1 MLTDSAPWYKQA
13 YRRSVVDM
21 HIPDWDDK
29 FLSEFDPKTYV
40 KLLKLASF
48 QSAVVYAQ
56 SPLGLL
62 NYPTRVGAMHRGL
75 KGRNVFGEMIDLCHQ
90 NGIKIVAYCCLIN
103 DRWAYDHHP
112 EWRIILTNGEE
123 ERCNLRSPLILNDRN
138 GLCCPNSPGYRQY
151 VAQMANEICTNFEID
166 GIRFDM
172 TLWPAVCYCANC
184 QARFFKETGRG
195 LPITIDW
202 SDAAWVSF
210 QRKREEWLV
219 DFVEIATRAARQA
232 RPGVSV
238 EHQSSTYLYDWQ
250 LGVTEALAS
259 QGDFLQGDFYGGV
272 LQGIV
277 VRKLLYNLTE
287 NPLYGFETSICAFL
301 EQHTTLKPVEL
312 LSAKAHA
319 AIADNGAMVFIDG
332 IDPVGTLNPLVYQK
346 LGQVF
351 EKTKAYDPYR
361 GGSMQQDVG
370 VYLSTISKF
379 DPADNGKAP
388 NDPTLTERFP
398 KIKHLPHI
406 DSLTNACQSLVSN
419 HIPFGVITRKD
430 LNRLAGYKI
439 IILPNIL
446 MMTEEEAEAFRNFV
460 ANGGCLYACRI
471 TSLVDQLGFKQRNFL
486 LGDVFGVTYLGET
499 VEQYSYVRPCDN
511 WEHLLPDYSEKYPLG
526 LWENQILVRANDDA
540 QILAKITLP
549 SSDPRET
556 NRFYSL
562 HSNPPGIP
570 TEHPA
575 IVMNR
580 FGNGKAIYATA
591 ALENAVVQGVLIHL
605 LQLFQVPFKFE
616 ADAPASV
623 EVTLFHQI
631 DEKRYV
637 INLLNNQ
644 EELPVIPV
652 RGIQVRLRLEGIR
665 PDRLV
670 SIPDG
675 AEFAF
680 QQQDGLIEFGVPEL
694 QEFRMF
700 LLEYQE

>member
-1 MLTDSAPWYKQA
+1 MLNDSTPWYKQA

-21 HIPDWDDK
+21 HILDWDDK
-29 FLSEFDPKTYV
+29 FLSEFDPETYV
-40 KLLKLASF
+40 KLLKLAFF

-56 SPLGLL
+56 SPLGLF
-62 NYPTRVGAMHRGL
+62 NYPTRIGAMHRGL
-75 KGRNVFGEMIDLCHQ
+75 KGRNVFGEMVDLCHQ
-90 NGIKIVAYCCLIN
+90 NGIKIVAYCSVIH
-103 DRWAYDHHP
+103 DRWTYDHHP
-112 EWRIILTNGEE
+112 EWRIVLNNGEE
-123 ERCNLRSPLILNDRN
+123 ERGNLRSPIIMTARM

-151 VAQMANEICTNFEID
+151 VAQMAGEICTNFAID

-172 TLWPAVCYCANC
+172 TLWPAVCYCVNC
-184 QARFFKETGRG
+184 QKRFIDETGRG
-195 LPITIDW
+195 LPTTIDW

-210 QRKREEWLV
+210 QRKREEWLT

-238 EHQSSTYLYDWQ
+238 EHQSSTYMYDWQ
-250 LGVTEALAS
+250 LGVTERLAL
-259 QGDFLQGDFYGGV
+259 QGDFLQGDFYGGA

-287 NPLYGFETSICAFL
+287 NPLYGYETSICTNL
-301 EQHTTLKPVEL
+301 EQHTNLKPVEL
-312 LSAKAHA
+312 LSAQAHA

-351 EKTKAYDPYR
+351 EKIMVYDPYR

-388 NDPTLTERFP
+388 NDPTLTGRFLDRAH
-398 KIKHLPHI
+398 IPHI
-406 DSLTNACQSLVSN
+406 DSLVNACKSLVSN

-430 LNRLAGYKI
+430 LNRLANYKI

-460 ANGGCLYACRI
+460 ANGGYLYACRI
-471 TSLVDQLGFKQRNFL
+471 TSLVDQLGFKQRNFML
-486 LGDVFGVTYLGET
+486 ADVFGVSYLGET
-499 VEQYSYVRPCDN
+499 IEHYSYIRPNDN

-526 LWENQILVRANDDA
+526 VSENQVLVRANGNA

-562 HSNPPGIP
+562 HSNPPGIS

-580 FGNGKAIYATA
+580 FGKGKAIYATA
-591 ALENAVVQGVLIHL
+591 ALENAGAQGLLIHL
-605 LQLFQVPFKFE
+605 LQLFRVPFKFE

-623 EVTLFHQI
+623 EVTLFHQP
-631 DEKRYV
+631 DEDRYV
-637 INLLNNQ
+637 INLLNHL
-644 EELPVIPV
+644 EELPAFPV
-652 RGIQVRLRLEGIR
+652 WGIQVRLRLEGIK
-665 PDRLV
+665 PVRLL
-670 SIPDG
+670 SIPDR
-675 AEFAF
+675 AEYEFH
-680 QQQDGLIEFGVPEL
+680 QQDGSIEFGVPEL

-700 LLEYQE
+700 LLEY